1 MLDNSVTTVTASAGV
16 SHLRRDSSTLGAHNQ
31 LENKTDPAIKS

>member
-16 SHLRRDSSTLGAHNQ
+16 SHLRRDLSTLEARNQ
-31 LENKTDPAIKS
+31 LADKTDPAIKS